1 MRPSAYPRVLRG
13 ACLLAL
19 AALGLMAWS
28 LLDPR
33 PVPVMVALSAGQAL
47 GAASLAAFAVVVAAD
62 LRRARPDRPDRPP
75 GGGAGP

>member
-1 MRPSAYPRVLRG
+1 MRPSTYPRVLRA

-19 AALGLMAWS
+19 AALGLMIWS

-47 GAASLAAFAVVVAAD
+47 GTASLLAFAVIVIAD
-62 LRRARPDRPDRPP
+62 LRRARLGRPP
-75 GGGAGP
+75 GDDGP